1 MDDLLLD
8 PFELPEADASASLR
22 PAQPRQRRAAVR
34 DVSRPTEHLGI
45 RMFRAEKQK
54 IRAAA
59 KRVKQR
65 PSSWARETLLAAA
78 SDEEVPHVGEDAL
91 AELVRL
97 RRDLNSGVANN
108 LNQAMRLANE
118 MRKAGESPDEGE
130 LARAI
135 REARVALDGVRAVV
149 EGAIRPRGRR

>member
-1 MDDLLLD
+1 MEALSPLD
-8 PFELPEADASASLR
+8 PFELPDDDQ
-22 PAQPRQRRAAVR
+22 PAPAKAKKRRHATTSQPRALIFSMRLYPGERIA
-34 DVSRPTEHLGI
+34 
-45 RMFRAEKQK
+45 

-59 KRVKQR
+59 KRVRQK

-118 MRKAGESPDEGE
+118 LRKAGESPDEGE
-130 LARAI
+130 LIRAI
-135 REARVALDGVRAVV
+135 KEARVALDGVRAAV